1 MRWFTLFWV
10 LVLWPGLSTA
20 SVQAGQAEEDEATLK
35 EAKLQTDTPAL
46 IEFFRKRVLPEND
59 HQRVRALI
67 RKLGA
72 DSFAVREKAS
82 TDLIALGPAIA
93 PLLREA
99 STSADP
105 EVLARARE
113 ALTVVEKLST
123 APLLGAAVRLLAQR
137 KPPEASRILLDFAP
151 SAGHV
156 EVLEV
161 MREVL
166 PRLAVRD
173 GQPDPAL
180 KGALTDKEGLRRAL
194 AVEALIR
201 AKELPG
207 KAAHKFL
214 ADGNALVRLRAAQA
228 LADRGDREA
237 IPALIDLLPSVA
249 LPLAWEAENILT
261 RLGGEQAPQIS
272 LSEEVYSRKEAR
284 DAWQHWWKEHGA
296 KVDLAKLKKE
306 PPFLGL
312 TLVAFQDFQ
321 GRGQLMELGRDGKPR
336 WQFGDLAYPV
346 DVQVVGN
353 DRFLV
358 AEMNGARVTERNRKG
373 EIVWQKQVQQPV
385 ACQRLGN
392 GNTMIATPTQVLEL
406 DAAGKQVF
414 TYNRGRWDILGA
426 RKHRNGEYVLLTRT
440 HIVRVDNKGQEVK
453 SFVIGRTYNWSSFDV
468 LPNGNL
474 LVPLNRNNRVV
485 EYTLDGKEVWSAEV
499 PFPTS
504 ARRLPNGNTVAASMN
519 FQRVTEVNR
528 AGKQVSQTQVEG
540 TPWCALRR

>member
-1 MRWFTLFWV
+1 MRRFTLFWV
-10 LVLWPGLSTA
+10 LALGASLSA
-20 SVQAGQAEEDEATLK
+20 APVRAGQPEEDEATLK

-46 IEFFRKRVLPEND
+46 VEFFRKRVLPDND
-59 HQRVRALI
+59 HQRVHALI

-82 TDLIALGPAIA
+82 TELIEMGPAIA

-99 STSADP
+99 TSSSDP
-105 EVLARARE
+105 EVLSRARE
-113 ALTVVEKLST
+113 ALTAVEKTST

-137 KPPEASRILLDFAP
+137 KPPEASKALLDFAP

-166 PRLAVRD
+166 PQLAVRD
-173 GQPDPAL
+173 GKPDPAL
-180 KGALTDKEGLRRAL
+180 KTALEDKEGLRRAL

-207 KAAHKFL
+207 KAALKFL
-214 ADGNALVRLRAAQA
+214 ADGNALVQLRAAQA

-237 IPALIDLLPSVA
+237 VPVLIEVLPSVT
-249 LPLAWEAENILT
+249 LQLAWEAENILT
-261 RLGGEQAPQIS
+261 RLAGDQAPQVS
-272 LSEEVYSRKEAR
+272 LSEDVDGRKSAR
-284 DAWQHWWKEHGA
+284 EAWQRWWKEQGA

-312 TLVAFQDFQ
+312 TLIAFQDFQ
-321 GRGQLMELGRDGKPR
+321 GRGQLMELGRDGKTR

-353 DRFLV
+353 DRFLI

-373 EIVWQKQVQQPV
+373 EIIWQKQVQQPV

-392 GNTMIATPTQVLEL
+392 GNTLIATPTHVQEF

-414 TYNRGRWDILGA
+414 SYNRGRWDILGA

-440 HIVRVDNKGQEVK
+440 HVVRIDNKAQEVK
-453 SFVIGRTYNWSSFDV
+453 SFPIGRTYNWSSFDV

-474 LVPLNRNNRVV
+474 LVPLNRNKRVV
-485 EYTLDGKEVWSAEV
+485 EYTMEGKEVWSAEV

-519 FQRVTEVNR
+519 FQRVTELDR
-528 AGKQVSQTQVEG
+528 AGKEVSQTPVQG